1 MASKRNDDLNVRTVE
16 GSVNYYVGHKCKGT
30 AADRGLAERLGG
42 HSYNIISNSD
52 QHEVYLRHLR
62 QPDHIVDDK
71 GRHTREFMGARRRKF
86 AGDERGLM
94 AETMRAPE
102 PHPREAARAQR
113 RVETQ
118 VAQIEN
124 SSNYA
129 GFQHRTQGTF
139 FQPHPEKRYQV
150 HNATYANEVEKLRPK
165 SSSKAEFLSRRGEVM
180 SHAKSAPSLSLFAPE
195 ASLSRAMREDARKE
209 VSQRQTESA
218 NFAPR
223 NAGSTYVTSM
233 DSHPVGMAMH
243 SSQRH
248 CSVNR
253 IENSDIG
260 VTRKN
265 GHFSSQD
272 KLTRADPFYMRPC
285 LGVTNNS
292 VKYDIVSNERKWFKY

>member
-1 MASKRNDDLNVRTVE
+1 
-16 GSVNYYVGHKCKGT
+16 
-30 AADRGLAERLGG
+30 
-42 HSYNIISNSD
+42 
-52 QHEVYLRHLR
+52 
-62 QPDHIVDDK
+62 
-71 GRHTREFMGARRRKF
+71 
-86 AGDERGLM
+86 
-94 AETMRAPE
+94 
-102 PHPREAARAQR
+102 
-113 RVETQ
+113 
-118 VAQIEN
+118 
-124 SSNYA
+124 
-129 GFQHRTQGTF
+129 
-139 FQPHPEKRYQV
+139 
-150 HNATYANEVEKLRPK
+150 
-165 SSSKAEFLSRRGEVM
+165 M
-180 SHAKSAPSLSLFAPE
+180 SHAKSAPSLSLVAPE
-195 ASLSRAMREDARKE
+195 ASLSRAMREDVRKE

-243 SSQRH
+243 SNQRH